1 MKSSLSRDW
10 PYLFACLAPLILFAP
25 FLLGQRMLYWGTPL
39 LQFYPWR
46 HFALEAVRAGRLPLW
61 NPYLGNGAPL
71 IANYQSAIFY
81 PPNWLSVILPLDYSL
96 SWIAALHLA
105 WAGAGMVTLARVLGL
120 RPLGQVVAGLAFGMS
135 QYLVARVGFLSINAA
150 VAWLP
155 WVIWAGEQS
164 LNQKLGSGKWEA
176 GSGMYPLLLALFLA
190 LQLLAGHAQTTWYT
204 LILLIAWVLWRILTQ
219 PPNRSRATTLFL
231 FPASCLLA
239 VALAAIQLLPTAELL
254 LQSPRA
260 ASADY
265 EFVMTYSFSPW
276 RLLTLLAPDV
286 LGNPARGQ
294 FYGYGNYWEDA
305 VYVGVLPLLLALVL
319 VASTRYSILRRLILR
334 APALP
339 NPHTYTPLVSF
350 LTTSLLVT
358 LLLALGRNTPVFPFF
373 YRHVPTFNL
382 FQAPTRMML
391 GFVFALALLAGLGV
405 DRWSAPQG
413 WALYWTRLG
422 AAGAVAVIGV
432 GVGALLV
439 IPPTTQIALQ
449 LRTVAQAVALSGVA
463 LFLLALLSLLKPTRE
478 AAHTGWEVAVA
489 TFLAADL
496 IFAGYGLNPGGSPDL
511 YRAPTVSGEALKAAL
526 GEHRLFY
533 FPVDEHSA
541 KFDRLLSFQAYG
553 PPEWAHAM
561 REAQLPNAAL
571 LDGLASANNF
581 EPLVSAR
588 YAGLLDVISAT
599 HSLNLLRLMDVGV
612 VASPRASLL
621 LLGKSSR
628 SEENAGASPA
638 PLDWEI
644 VGEEPVSGVRF
655 YRVPAEPQRVWIVYQ
670 SHTVSSAEA
679 ARAAIAAPDF
689 DPAAVV
695 ILEVSSP
702 TSTPPFPYTLSLP
715 LPPTTSAPAT
725 SLTPSP
731 NAVTIPVSLRQR
743 GWVVLTDTYFP
754 GWTAYVDGQP
764 APLLAANYAF
774 RAVPVEQGEHVVE
787 FRYAPRSFQIG
798 SWISALG
805 WLIWLA
811 AAGWIFSRGRAAT

>member
-1 MKSSLSRDW
+1 MKSSLSRAW
-10 PYLFACLAPLILFAP
+10 PYLFAGLAPLILFAP
-25 FLLGQRMLYWGTPL
+25 FLLGQRVLYWGTPL

-46 HFALEAVRAGRLPLW
+46 QFALDTIRAGHLPLW

-81 PPNWLSVILPLDYSL
+81 PPNWLSLILPLDYAL
-96 SWIAALHLA
+96 SWLVVLHLV
-105 WAGAGMVTLARVLGL
+105 WAGAGMVTLARALGL
-120 RPLGQVVAGLAFGMS
+120 RPLGQVMAGLAFGMS
-135 QYLVARVGFLSINAA
+135 QYLVARLGFLSINAA
-150 VAWLP
+150 AAWLP
-155 WVIWAGEQS
+155 WVIWGGEQIVG
-164 LNQKLGSGKWEA
+164 QKPEVTRSGQKWA
-176 GSGMYPLLLALFLA
+176 QAKHALLLSLLLSF
-190 LQLLAGHAQTTWYT
+190 QLLAGHAQTTWYT
-204 LILLIAWVLWRILTQ
+204 LILLVAWVLWRTLTQ
-219 PPNRSRATTLFL
+219 PPARGRARAAALFL
-231 FPASCLLA
+231 LPTACLFA
-239 VALAAIQLLPTAELL
+239 VALAALQLLPTAELL

-319 VASTRYSILRRLILR
+319 VVSTVYSVLRRLILR
-334 APALP
+334 SPAPP
-339 NPHTYTPLVSF
+339 NFHPYTPLVSI
-350 LTTSLLVT
+350 LTAVLLVA

-373 YRHVPTFNL
+373 YRYVPSFNL

-391 GFVFALALLAGLGV
+391 WFVFALALLAGLGA

-413 WALYWTRLG
+413 RALYWTRLG
-422 AAGAVAVIGV
+422 AAGAVAVMCV

-439 IPPTTQIALQ
+439 MPATTKIALQ
-449 LRTVAQAVALSGVA
+449 LRTVAQAAALSGVA
-463 LFLLALLSLLKPTRE
+463 LFLSALLSLLKPARE
-478 AAHTGWEVAVA
+478 AAHTHWELVAA

-496 IFAGYGLNPGGSPDL
+496 IAASYGLNPGGPPDL
-511 YRAPTVSGEALKAAL
+511 YHAPTTSGAALKAAV

-533 FPVDEHSA
+533 FPADEHSA

-612 VASPRASLL
+612 VASSAS
-621 LLGKSSR
+621 
-628 SEENAGASPA
+628 
-638 PLDWEI
+638 LDWEV
-644 VGEEPVSGVRF
+644 VGEEAVSGVRF
-655 YRVPAEPQRVWIVYQ
+655 YRLPAEPQRVWIVYQ
-670 SHTVSSAEA
+670 SRTVSSAEA

-695 ILEVSSP
+695 ILEA
-702 TSTPPFPYTLSLP
+702 STPTASLPFPHTLSLP
-715 LPPTTSAPAT
+715 LPPTTTAPRT

-743 GWVVLTDTYFP
+743 GWVVLADTYYP
-754 GWTAYVDGQP
+754 GWVAYVDGQP

-774 RAVPVEQGEHVVE
+774 RAAPVQQGEHVVE

-805 WLIWLA
+805 WLIWLVT
-811 AAGWIFSRGRAAT
+811 AGWVFTRGRGAM